1 MGSHCSRLH
10 AVADH
15 HWGIHSWPDWGW
27 WISAATNSS
36 STVSRASRAIIVV
49 IAHIQKYMTTIN
61 HAVALVSS
69 RAVLLLILCQFVP
82 YVPSEPASHN
92 KGHYHHSHRPATNAN
107 ERTSFLILH
116 KEPATLFV
124 VVVVVVSLLHFSRW
138 CSNLFKC
145 AHNKSP
151 FVLFHST
158 AAAAAAAAI
167 REIRNGHWNRKD
179 ALLLSLPKNRLI
191 QYPFNSSTLID
202 LRFTINSF
210 SHRCCAFE

>member
-49 IAHIQKYMTTIN
+49 FAHIQKYKTTIN

-69 RAVLLLILCQFVP
+69 RAVPLLLILCQFVP

-124 VVVVVVSLLHFSRW
+124 VVVVVVILLHFSRW

-158 AAAAAAAAI
+158 AAAAAAI

>member
-1 MGSHCSRLH
+1 MNISCNQQQQHRKQGITRNNRSHCPYTKVHDDNQSRS
-10 AVADH
+10 
-15 HWGIHSWPDWGW
+15 GSC
-27 WISAATNSS
+27 
-36 STVSRASRAIIVV
+36 IVP
-49 IAHIQKYMTTIN
+49 
-61 HAVALVSS
+61 S

-82 YVPSEPASHN
+82 YVPPEPAPHN

-107 ERTSFLILH
+107 EPTSFLILH
-116 KEPATLFV
+116 KEPA
-124 VVVVVVSLLHFSRW
+124 VVVVVSLLHFSRW

-158 AAAAAAAAI
+158 AAAAAAI